1 MSDKEMFIELEGNIY
16 VVEKEDGK
24 VTSRAVLDGN
34 VVLNVLMQCLTIG
47 LPAFIAKFGTYAA
60 AKASQAKSVKP
71 KKSVKK
77 KPRAKK

>member
-47 LPAFIAKFGTYAA
+47 LPAFVAKFGTYAA
-60 AKASQAKSVKP
+60 AKADAAKKPAPAVK
-71 KKSVKK
+71 KK